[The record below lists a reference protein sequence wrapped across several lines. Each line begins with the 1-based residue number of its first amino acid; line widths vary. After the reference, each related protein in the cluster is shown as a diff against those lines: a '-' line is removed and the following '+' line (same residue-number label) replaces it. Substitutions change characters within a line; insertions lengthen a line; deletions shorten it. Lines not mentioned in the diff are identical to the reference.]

1 MAALDWQQ
9 PEDGVIGLMLAGD
22 ALDWRD
28 ALGDPVIDDSF
39 LILLNGSRKA
49 VDFVL
54 PSAEWGK
61 LWALRIDTRECALL
75 YEGVFEAGARITL
88 DQNTTMVLKRVLPER
103 GAWRPSTA
111 AMMAVRVPKAAG

>member
-1 MAALDWQQ
+1 MKLNV
-9 PEDGVIGLMLAGD
+9 PN
-22 ALDWRD
+22 

-39 LILLNGSRKA
+39 LILLNGSRKR

-61 LWALRIDTRECALL
+61 LWALRIDTREGCLL
-75 YEGVFEAGARITL
+75 YEGVLEAGARISL
-88 DQNTTMVLKRVLPER
+88 DQNTTLVFKRVLPER

-111 AMMAVRVPKAAG
+111 AMMAVRVAG